1 VDDDRFGVAMV
12 VFMFL
17 TPLMVIGARLKMEGK
32 EGKEGRLSSVLHCSS
47 AKGFMIHMF
56 RLGSQTEL
64 HPPFCY
70 FHVHEIDVV
79 LFSFVT
85 LLA

>member
-32 EGKEGRLSSVLHCSS
+32 EGRLSSVLHCSS
-47 AKGFMIHMF
+47 AKGFMIHNVL
-56 RLGSQTEL
+56 RLGSQAEL
-64 HPPFCY
+64 HPSFCNY
-70 FHVHEIDVV
+70 VAFLVNVSEREVGDCAV
-79 LFSFVT
+79 L
-85 LLA
+85 